1 MTGIFDWIFTF
12 IGRAFAVPE
21 LHAILAAMFAGMA
34 LAYLLTLPLPAMTP
48 VKTAVRYGRVLIF
61 FVVMGVALTFE
72 PTPRTA
78 AWAFSIAILTPLFH
92 EWLFAIVYHRW
103 PWLKPKALMTA
114 PELVKAAEKIIE
126 DEKASEN
133 DAGAPPT

>member
-1 MTGIFDWIFTF
+1 MMGFLDWLFAF
-12 IGRAFAVPE
+12 IGKAFAIPE
-21 LHAILAAMFAGMA
+21 LHAVIAGLVVGMA
-34 LAYLLTLPLPAMTP
+34 LAYALTLPLPAMTP

-61 FVVMGVALTFE
+61 FVVMGVSLALK

-78 AWAFSIAILTPLFH
+78 AWAFSVAILAPLFH

-114 PELVKAAEKIIE
+114 PELVKAAEPKRE
-126 DEKASEN
+126 GE
-133 DAGAPPT
+133 P